1 MTSTVLLL
9 LMLLLLL
16 LLPLLLLF
24 AVLGTVCRSRYELT
38 IHLAVWLP
46 ESVVFKSFFVLM
58 VLSADLYRLMILHLF
73 FCAMDIQC
81 KLKS

>member
-1 MTSTVLLL
+1 
-9 LMLLLLL
+9 
-16 LLPLLLLF
+16 
-24 AVLGTVCRSRYELT
+24 
-38 IHLAVWLP
+38 
-46 ESVVFKSFFVLM
+46 VVFESFFVLM

>member
-24 AVLGTVCRSRYELT
+24 AVLGTVRRSRYELT
-38 IHLAVWLP
+38 IHLGVWLP
-46 ESVVFKSFFVLM
+46 ESVVFQSFFVLM
-58 VLSADLYRLMILHLF
+58 VLSADLYRLMILHFF
-73 FCAMDIQC
+73 FCARDVQC